1 MVNFENSFWKE
12 YPGIEYHSVF
22 NKMYKKD
29 KSRNKANSSKIM
41 WAIYLLVNPSSN
53 LYNDP
58 NKEETIKN
66 TFLKNK
72 SFKWSDYEQEVY
84 AYKDIALSVAEKA
97 LQNWNELMTM
107 RDKSLKDMYKKALEE
122 SDAGSLV
129 NLDKMIANTA
139 KLFQDYSKIK
149 KDYEEEK
156 TTKKGKSISSLSDSD
171 EI

>member
-1 MVNFENSFWKE
+1 MNFENSFWKE
-12 YPGIEYHSVF
+12 FPGIEYHSVF
-22 NKMYKKD
+22 NKMYKND
-29 KSRNKANSSKIM
+29 KSRGKVSSSKIM
-41 WAIYLLVNPSSN
+41 WAIHLLVHPSSN

-58 NKEETIKN
+58 NKEETIIK
-66 TFLKNK
+66 TFLKDS
-72 SFKWSDYEQEVY
+72 SFKWNKYEEEVY
-84 AYKDIALSVAEKA
+84 AYKDIALTVAEKA

-122 SDAGSLV
+122 GDAGSLV

-156 TTKKGKSISSLSDSD
+156 TTKKGKSISSLSDLD